1 MLDLIWI
8 VSRKRGK
15 CLSVLR
21 KNTATLFV
29 VIWIEKGL
37 FVLKTT
43 VKCLVLLLVSS
54 LFAGCITHHFTVAE
68 PMSSSVEYEVSEENE
83 CRLVVKDG
91 RESGDSKF
99 TTGKFKV
106 QLNIHDELEFLKR
119 NLERELEERGV
130 AVERIG
136 DTAPPM
142 TIEVR
147 KFRVRNNVIF
157 YGPWVTYTTF
167 SADITDG
174 AQRHRI
180 TGYFKNAKV
189 PVWEMDP
196 ITDPCFSTPLS
207 LVVKEA
213 ATKINGRVLGYSS
226 PDSEVDRLA
235 TELERL
241 GSIKSIYFK
250 VLELGYTNNPKA
262 IPVVMKMTNHTD
274 SMVRPCAVSALGM
287 LQAKDQ
293 LDYLIGFYQS
303 HDGTEKY
310 MALKAIGDLNTDQSL
325 AFLKSVMDSE
335 DSEEFD
341 VMEVL
346 KLYI

>member
-1 MLDLIWI
+1 MLKSTIRCFI
-8 VSRKRGK
+8 
-15 CLSVLR
+15 
-21 KNTATLFV
+21 
-29 VIWIEKGL
+29 
-37 FVLKTT
+37 
-43 VKCLVLLLVSS
+43 LLLVPS

-68 PMSSSVEYEVSEENE
+68 PMSSSVEYEVSEESE
-83 CRLVVKDG
+83 FRLVVKDG
-91 RESGDSKF
+91 REPGDSKF
-99 TTGKFKV
+99 STGQFKV

-136 DTAPPM
+136 DTASPM

-147 KFRVRNNVIF
+147 KFSVRNKPIF
-157 YGPWVTYTTF
+157 MGPWVTYTTF
-167 SADITDG
+167 SADVYG
-174 AQRHRI
+174 GGQRHRV
-180 TGYFKNAKV
+180 TGYFKNGKM
-189 PVWEMDP
+189 PVFESMDS
-196 ITDPCFSTPLS
+196 IAEPCFSTPLS

-235 TELERL
+235 AELERL
-241 GSIKSIYFK
+241 GSIRSIYFK

-274 SMVRPCAVSALGM
+274 SMVRACAVSALGM
-287 LQAKDQ
+287 LQAREHMDFMI
-293 LDYLIGFYQS
+293 DFYNKY
-303 HDGTEKY
+303 DGTQKY
-310 MALKAIGDLNTDQSL
+310 MALKAIGDLNTKESL
-325 AFLKSVMDSE
+325 AFLDTVMDSK
-335 DSEEFD
+335 DSENEN